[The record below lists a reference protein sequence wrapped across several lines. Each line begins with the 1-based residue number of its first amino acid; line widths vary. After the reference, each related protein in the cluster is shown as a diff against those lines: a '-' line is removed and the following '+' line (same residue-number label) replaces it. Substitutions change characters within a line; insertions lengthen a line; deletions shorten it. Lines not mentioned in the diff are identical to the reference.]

1 MANKNIRYCG
11 ECRWLDMSHTVSW
24 GGKYH
29 CPKEKCDRYKNDDAT
44 RCSSREKYENR
55 TWSRSG
61 WYITTLIFNLLGDDP
76 NMSKTYLYLYYLKDN
91 YLDLNPEFNSF
102 IKDYNDIAPDIC
114 TKIMEEENPSA
125 WARDI
130 MDRFLFFC
138 AKDVSEGNF
147 YDATLIYMNMFEELK
162 DHFKLDIVK
171 PKVLKRVRVKNQTN
185 EEDNYF

>member
-1 MANKNIRYCG
+1 M
-11 ECRWLDMSHTVSW
+11 
-24 GGKYH
+24 GGY
-29 CPKEKCDRYKNDDAT
+29 AIII
-44 RCSSREKYENR
+44 SGSEKYETR
-55 TWSRSG
+55 TWHRSG
-61 WYITTLIFNLLGDDP
+61 WYITTLIFYLLGDDP
-76 NMSKTYLYLYYLKDN
+76 NLAKIYLNLYYLKDN

-102 IKDYNDIAPDIC
+102 INDYNEIAPNIC

-171 PKVLKRVRVKNQTN
+171 PKVLKRVRVKNQAK
-185 EEDNYF
+185 